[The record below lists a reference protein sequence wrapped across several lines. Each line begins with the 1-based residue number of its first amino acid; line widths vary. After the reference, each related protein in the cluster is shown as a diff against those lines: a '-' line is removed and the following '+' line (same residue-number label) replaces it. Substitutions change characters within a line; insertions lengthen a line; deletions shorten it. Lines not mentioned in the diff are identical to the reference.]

1 MEAHFSKWDTC
12 SFSDLS
18 VETLTMHFEVLQNFF
33 HKFITTDLAEAIN
46 VQIGSTVNLLVEDST
61 RPY

>member
-33 HKFITTDLAEAIN
+33 HRFITTDLAKAFN
-46 VQIGSTVNLLVEDST
+46 VRIGSTVNLLVGDST

>member
-18 VETLTMHFEVLQNFF
+18 VETLTMHFQVLQNFF
-33 HKFITTDLAEAIN
+33 HRFITTDLAEAVN
-46 VQIGSTVNLLVEDST
+46 VRIGGRLNAEK
-61 RPY
+61 